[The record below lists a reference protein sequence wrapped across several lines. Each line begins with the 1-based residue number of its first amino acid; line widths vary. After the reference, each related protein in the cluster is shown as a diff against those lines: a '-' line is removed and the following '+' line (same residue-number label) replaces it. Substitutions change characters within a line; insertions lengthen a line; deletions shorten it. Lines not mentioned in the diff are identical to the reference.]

1 MDTVNKK
8 TRMRGWPNRD
18 ITSVKKRIA
27 KVLAQIESQK
37 IELPN
42 ARLLVQGAAVLV
54 NAIKVEKEFEIEK
67 RLAKI
72 EERLSG
78 YKGEYW
84 S

>member
-1 MDTVNKK
+1 MVAVNKK
-8 TRMRGWPNRD
+8 RRLRSWPNRD

-27 KVLAQIESQK
+27 KVLAQVEHGK

-72 EERLSG
+72 EERLLVS
-78 YKGEYW
+78 KGGN
-84 S
+84 

>member
-1 MDTVNKK
+1 MVAVNKK
-8 TRMRGWPNRD
+8 RRLRSWPNRD

-27 KVLAQIESQK
+27 KVLAQVEHGK

-72 EERLSG
+72 EERLLVS
-78 YKGEYW
+78 KGDN
-84 S
+84 

>member
-1 MDTVNKK
+1 MVVVNKK
-8 TRMRGWPNRD
+8 RRLRSWPNRD

-27 KVLAQIESQK
+27 KVLAQVEHGK

-72 EERLSG
+72 EERLLVS
-78 YKGEYW
+78 KGDN
-84 S
+84 